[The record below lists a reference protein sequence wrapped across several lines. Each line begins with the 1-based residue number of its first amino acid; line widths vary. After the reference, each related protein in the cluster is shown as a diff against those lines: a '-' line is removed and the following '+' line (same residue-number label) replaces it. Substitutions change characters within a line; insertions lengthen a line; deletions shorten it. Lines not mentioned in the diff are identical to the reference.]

1 MLHYGFMTSTWK
13 PVLGYENSHEIDTTG
28 NLRRVL
34 MTGVRK
40 PVAPK
45 LTKEGYVSC
54 PLWSC
59 GRVSF
64 RMAHRLL
71 WEAHVAP
78 IPPGMQINHKNGI
91 KGDNRLENLEV
102 DTPSQN
108 TLHKF
113 RVLGHAAPNNPS
125 IGVKNGSAKLDPDK
139 VREIRRLRA
148 QGEYQYVIAKKFGVS
163 QRLVSLIDIGRI
175 WSHVKD

>member
-1 MLHYGFMTSTWK
+1 
-13 PVLGYENSHEIDTTG
+13 
-28 NLRRVL
+28 
-34 MTGVRK
+34 
-40 PVAPK
+40 
-45 LTKEGYVSC
+45 
-54 PLWSC
+54 
-59 GRVSF
+59 
-64 RMAHRLL
+64 MAHRLL

-78 IPPGMQINHKNGI
+78 IPSGMQINHKNGI

-102 DTPSQN
+102 VTPSQN